1 MAHSDELERAF
12 DRIAAGVHTDH
23 DLRLLRA
30 ATRRR
35 DARSAL
41 QIGRYNID
49 LHRGEN
55 VHIGDRTYY
64 GADADAIRAALEDLE
79 GFDTGIA
86 RGSLRSFGGFVIAV
100 GMVISLIGAAM
111 FFSGITADL
120 GSPALPTDGPPSE
133 VTGGFG
139 LAAFGAV
146 ISAVGQII
154 RGFERSGPR

>member
-1 MAHSDELERAF
+1 MAHSDDLERTF
-12 DRIAAGVHTDH
+12 DRIAAGVHTDG

-30 ATRRR
+30 AIRPR

-41 QIGRYNID
+41 QVGRYNID
-49 LHRGEN
+49 LHRGKN
-55 VHIGDRTYY
+55 IHIGDRTYY
-64 GADADAIRAALEDLE
+64 GADADTIRAVLEDLE
-79 GFDTGIA
+79 GFDAGIT

-111 FFSGITADL
+111 FFSGITAGM
-120 GSPALPTDGPPSE
+120 GSSAVPADGPPSG
-133 VTGGFG
+133 VTEGFG
-139 LAAFGAV
+139 VAVVGAI